1 MLYIHSVGLDKC
13 KLTYGHHHI
22 IIQGIFTAWKITKIC
37 ARTNDTEQVFLFC
50 QLPSMTKLHQRLFAL
65 SWSHFLPVTSYSCLP
80 EILPPLPSAL
90 SIFSRATGYLQ
101 EAFLPYTPKTR
112 GPSFQSI
119 SLNSSP
125 WASHWAQLW
134 LNLFRHIAEFCNYS
148 VWPQFVFHSCLA
160 NPLTNFQSAYYT
172 FPSLH
177 MPQALMPLLSPS
189 FNHLW
194 VNNLASY
201 STEKT
206 RHQSHTEARKLGIVF
221 DLFPFLNVISNQL
234 PFQIILKS
242 LGKRG
247 TKNTW

>member
-1 MLYIHSVGLDKC
+1 MCKNKWHRTSVFILSATLNDQTSPK
-13 KLTYGHHHI
+13 T
-22 IIQGIFTAWKITKIC
+22 IC
-37 ARTNDTEQVFLFC
+37 SQLVPFSACNFL
-50 QLPSMTKLHQRLFAL
+50 QLPPWDRTPTPFG
-65 SWSHFLPVTSYSCLP
+65 
-80 EILPPLPSAL
+80 PLPSPF
-90 SIFSRATGYLQ
+90 FSRATDYLQ

-112 GPSFQSI
+112 GPSFQSM

-172 FPSLH
+172 FPRLH

-189 FNHLW
+189 FSHLW

-221 DLFPFLNVISNQL
+221 DPFPFLNVISNQL